1 MTLTSGDFAALGQ
14 EMHALATEL
23 FPITRSLTGPGY
35 RESLD
40 ILERVAGPMERHRF
54 ATGER
59 VFDWTVPREWNI
71 RDAWIE
77 GPDGERVVQMS
88 DSNLHVVSYS
98 SPVDARMSL
107 DELQPHL
114 FSMPENPDW
123 IPYRTT
129 YYEENWGFCLTDRQR
144 RRLEPGEYRVRIDSE
159 LTPGHVELGEV
170 TVEGETDTEVL
181 LSTYC
186 CHPSMANNELSGPVL
201 VAHLA
206 RLMRERAERPRFTYR
221 FLFVPETIGAICY
234 LARFGDRLL
243 RRLAAGYVVTCIGDP
258 RDFNYKLSRR
268 GDSLADRAALHVLQH
283 AGKPYRVLDYYPAGS
298 DERQYCSP
306 GFNLPVGSL
315 MRSTWDQ
322 FPEYH
327 TSADDLSFVTAD
339 ALGES
344 LEMYYRIV
352 EALEAAETFATTVPY
367 CEPQLSPRGLY
378 PTTGALRNV
387 AQSRRDMMFLL
398 NWCDGSDDLLAGA
411 DRIERPIWVLR
422 PIVDKLA
429 GHDLLSRVGGSRG
442 EPDPSSNGVTA
453 HVAAPL
459 A

>member
-1 MTLTSGDFAALGQ
+1 MTLTSGDFSALGS
-14 EMHALATEL
+14 EMHELATEL
-23 FPITRSLTGPGY
+23 FPITRSLAGPGF

-40 ILERVAGPMERHRF
+40 VLERVTGPMERHRF

-59 VFDWTVPREWNI
+59 VFDWTVPREWHI

-77 GPDGERVVQMS
+77 GPDGERVVSMS

-98 SPVDARMSL
+98 SPVDAVMSL

-129 YYEENWGFCLTDRQR
+129 YYEENWGFCLTDRAR

-159 LTPGHVELGEV
+159 LVAGHVELGEV
-170 TVEGETDTEVL
+170 TVQGETDTEVL

-243 RRLAAGYVVTCIGDP
+243 SRLAAGYVVTCIGDP

-283 AGKPYRVLDYYPAGS
+283 AGRPYRVLDYYPAGS

-327 TSADDLSFVTAD
+327 TSADDLTFVTAD

-352 EALEAAETFATTVPY
+352 EALEAAETFCTTVPY

-398 NWCDGSDDLLAGA
+398 NWCDGHDDLLAGA
-411 DRIERPIWVLR
+411 DRIDRPIWVLR

-442 EPDPSSNGVTA
+442 EPGSSSNGAASHAV
-453 HVAAPL
+453 APL

>member
-1 MTLTSGDFAALGQ
+1 MTLTSGDFATLGR
-14 EMHALATEL
+14 EMHELATEL
-23 FPITRSLTGPGY
+23 FPITRSLAGPGF

-40 ILERVAGPMERHRF
+40 RLERVTGPMERHRF

-59 VFDWTVPREWNI
+59 VYDWTVPREWHI

-77 GPDGERVVQMS
+77 GPDGSRVVQMS
-88 DSNLHVVSYS
+88 DSNLHLVSYS

-114 FSMPENPDW
+114 YSMPEHPDW

-159 LTPGHVELGEV
+159 LVPGHVELGEV

-206 RLMRERAERPRFTYR
+206 RLMRERPERPRFTYR

-234 LARFGDRLL
+234 LARFGERLL

-352 EALEAAETFATTVPY
+352 EALEAAETFCTTVPY

-398 NWCDGSDDLLAGA
+398 NWCDGQDDLLAGA

-422 PIVDKLA
+422 PIVDKLV
-429 GHDLLSRVGGSRG
+429 GHDLLSRVAGSCG
-442 EPDPSSNGVTA
+442 EPDPSTNGA
-453 HVAAPL
+453 ASHVATPL